1 MTPVEFAYEHFG
13 RHIAPESPTAWL
25 RKPGL
30 LLKDSSSRKAG
41 TRSAGMG
48 GTVVWI
54 AESCAKVYGPDHR
67 DKGYPA
73 CGDSKEGRT
82 FVTQMCLTVPQE
94 PWLAVI
100 FGKPGADPSKLV
112 LNGLGCSTTAYYD
125 TKFGLRWFEP
135 KALAL
140 AASGFGD
147 LSISEVMD
155 TLRIVEAQ
163 RACKLY
169 SIDIPPTDLVRLEKI
184 RGKCPTAVRAAG
196 TFLRAGTMRAGLL
209 RDYLKIARHAA

>member
-13 RHIAPESPTAWL
+13 RYIAPESPTAWL

-30 LLKDSSSRKAG
+30 LLKDSLSRRAG
-41 TRSAGMG
+41 TRNAGMG

-54 AESCAKVYGPDHR
+54 GASGAKVYGPDYR
-67 DKGYPA
+67 DKGFPA
-73 CGDSKEGRT
+73 CGDSKEGRA
-82 FVTQMCLTVPQE
+82 FVTQMCLIVPQE

-100 FGKPGADPSKLV
+100 FGKPGADPSKLL
-112 LNGLGCSTTAYYD
+112 LNGPGSSTTAYYD
-125 TKFGLRWFEP
+125 TKFGVRWFEP

-140 AASGFGD
+140 AAAGFGE

-169 SIDIPPTDLVRLEKI
+169 SIDLAPADLTRLEKI
-184 RGKCPTAVRAAG
+184 RSKCPTAVRAAG

-209 RDYLKIARHAA
+209 RDYLKDARHAA